1 MEEEK
6 RNIPEV
12 RFREFA
18 GVNADAWELRKLG
31 EVVEMFNGD
40 RGVNYPKNSDL
51 ISQGVPFI
59 NAGDLQNGQVNLES
73 CKKISKEKFNQLS
86 GAKIRRG
93 DILYCLRGTI
103 GKNAMVEFDGGTV
116 ASSLVDI
123 RPKNIDGMYLF
134 IILNS
139 NIEYRQ
145 RLLNDEGAAQPNLSV
160 KNLSKFYIPVP
171 RTKEQHKISALF
183 KSCNE
188 LITLHQRELDNL
200 KALKKTLLSKMFP
213 KNYEKYPEIRF
224 SGFTDAWELRK
235 ITELGKIYIGLV
247 TTMTEHYVNKGTL
260 LIRNSD
266 IKEGKFEFGE
276 NPIFL
281 DESFSKKNKSRMH
294 QIGDVITVHTG
305 DIGTSAVIT
314 EREANSIGF
323 ATIVTRPKKEVI
335 SSQYLCTFLNT
346 EQHKKWAL
354 SVSTGDGRN
363 NYNLKDYYRLK
374 VPTPSIEEQQCISE
388 FVGNL
393 DTLITL
399 HQRELDN
406 LKILKKTLLSK
417 MFV

>member
-1 MEEEK
+1 M
-6 RNIPEV
+6 
-12 RFREFA
+12 
-18 GVNADAWELRKLG
+18 D
-31 EVVEMFNGD
+31 D
-40 RGVNYPKNSDL
+40 
-51 ISQGVPFI
+51 
-59 NAGDLQNGQVNLES
+59 
-73 CKKISKEKFNQLS
+73 
-86 GAKIRRG
+86 
-93 DILYCLRGTI
+93 
-103 GKNAMVEFDGGTV
+103 
-116 ASSLVDI
+116 
-123 RPKNIDGMYLF
+123 
-134 IILNS
+134 
-139 NIEYRQ
+139 
-145 RLLNDEGAAQPNLSV
+145 
-160 KNLSKFYIPVP
+160 
-171 RTKEQHKISALF
+171 
-183 KSCNE
+183 
-188 LITLHQRELDNL
+188 
-200 KALKKTLLSKMFP
+200 KMHAP
-213 KNYEKYPEIRF
+213 QIRF
-224 SGFTDAWELRK
+224 SGFSNDWEQRK

-281 DESFSKKNKSRMH
+281 DESFSEKNKSRMH

-314 EREANSIGF
+314 ERESNSIGF

-374 VPTPSIEEQQCISE
+374 VPTPSIEEQQCISD

-393 DTLITL
+393 DTLIALHQRKLDKLINIKKSMLEKMFVEKNTDMPEIRFKGFTDTWEQRKLGEVADIIGGGTPDTSNPNYWNGNIDWYSPVEIGNNIYISDSIKKITELGLQKSSAKLLPIGTVLFTSRAGIGNTAILSKEGCTNQGFQSIIPHQGILNSYFIFSKTAELKKYGERVGAGSTFVEVSGKQMRKMSICIPSYVEQQRIGHFFETLDKLITL
-399 HQRELDN
+399 HQRKLEKLN
-406 LKILKKTLLSK
+406 NIKTFCLEK

>member
-1 MEEEK
+1 MEEVVEITMGQSPSSK
-6 RNIPEV
+6 NYTNNSSDHILVQGNADMKNGHVEPRVWTTQITKQAKKGDLILSVRAPVGDIGKTDYDVVIGRGVAAIKGNEYIFQVLIKMKDSGYWTRFSTGSTFESINSSNIRNAQIMIPKDDEQTKIAKVLTFLDNTLQLHERKCEELALIKKALLQKLFPKKDEIKPEV
-12 RFREFA
+12 RYKNFS
-18 GVNADAWELRKLG
+18 DTWE
-31 EVVEMFNGD
+31 
-40 RGVNYPKNSDL
+40 
-51 ISQGVPFI
+51 Q
-59 NAGDLQNGQVNLES
+59 
-73 CKKISKEKFNQLS
+73 
-86 GAKIRRG
+86 
-93 DILYCLRGTI
+93 
-103 GKNAMVEFDGGTV
+103 
-116 ASSLVDI
+116 
-123 RPKNIDGMYLF
+123 
-134 IILNS
+134 
-139 NIEYRQ
+139 
-145 RLLNDEGAAQPNLSV
+145 
-160 KNLSKFYIPVP
+160 
-171 RTKEQHKISALF
+171 
-183 KSCNE
+183 
-188 LITLHQRELDNL
+188 
-200 KALKKTLLSKMFP
+200 
-213 KNYEKYPEIRF
+213 
-224 SGFTDAWELRK
+224 RK

-281 DESFSKKNKSRMH
+281 DESFSEKNKSRMH

-363 NYNLKDYYRLK
+363 NYNLKDYYRLR
-374 VPTPSIEEQQCISE
+374 VPTPSIEEQQCISD

-399 HQRELDN
+399 HQRKLEK
-406 LKILKKTLLSK
+406 LKQLKKFLLQN
-417 MFV
+417 MLI